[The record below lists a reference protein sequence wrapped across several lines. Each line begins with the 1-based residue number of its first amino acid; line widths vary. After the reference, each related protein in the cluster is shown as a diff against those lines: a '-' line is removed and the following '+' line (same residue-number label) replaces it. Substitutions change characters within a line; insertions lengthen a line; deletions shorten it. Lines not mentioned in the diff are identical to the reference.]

1 MRHDEM
7 RHDDEP
13 PVRGY
18 AVTHPG
24 GPVRLPQSAGW
35 DQLIYA
41 SRGVLTVHTDDGAWV
56 IPPDR
61 AVWVPAGV
69 AHRLT
74 MAGRTSIR
82 TLYFRAGL
90 VILDTACRAVTVAP
104 LARELILHVIR
115 LSPLDLAVPAHER
128 LFGVLVDQLTALPVA
143 PLGLPMPVDPRA
155 GAAAAMIEAGPAA
168 TESVTALARRAGAS
182 RRTLERLFRAE
193 TGLSVGQWR
202 ERARL
207 LAALPLLAQGEPVA
221 AVAHRVGYATASAF
235 GTMFRRTLGV
245 SPTRY
250 FSAR

>member
-1 MRHDEM
+1 
-7 RHDDEP
+7 
-13 PVRGY
+13 
-18 AVTHPG
+18 
-24 GPVRLPQSAGW
+24 
-35 DQLIYA
+35 
-41 SRGVLTVHTDDGAWV
+41 V

-69 AHRLT
+69 GHRLT

-90 VILDTACRAVTVAP
+90 VTLDPACRAVTVAA

-128 LFGVLVDQLTALPVA
+128 LFGVLVDQLAALPVA

-155 GAAAAMIEAGPAA
+155 ATAAAMIEAAPAA
-168 TESVTALARRAGAS
+168 ADSVTALARRAGAS